1 MSGDVMVRRHGVAVL
16 ECAADGPPVGSDSDA
31 TDLVGQALGGHAD
44 LVAIPV
50 GRLAPEFFTLASG
63 LAGAVVQ
70 KFVTYR
76 LRLAVVGDISAQ
88 LADSRA
94 LRDYVAETNRG
105 NQVWFLDS
113 TDALDARLAGREHT
127 AM

>member
-1 MSGDVMVRRHGVAVL
+1 MADELVRRHGVAVL
-16 ECAADGPPVGSDSDA
+16 ECAEDGPPVSTEADA
-31 TDLVGQALGGHAD
+31 ADLVGEALGRQAD
-44 LVAIPV
+44 LVAIPA

-63 LAGAVVQ
+63 LAGAVAQ
-70 KFVTYR
+70 KFVNYR
-76 LRLAVVGDISAQ
+76 LRLAIVGDISAH
-88 LADSRA
+88 LAESRA
-94 LRDYVAETNRG
+94 LRDYVTETNRG

>member
-1 MSGDVMVRRHGVAVL
+1 VADALVRRHGVAVL
-16 ECAADGPPVGSDSDA
+16 ECAEDGPAVTSDTDA
-31 TDLVGQALGGHAD
+31 TDLVGAALGAEAD

-63 LAGAVVQ
+63 LAGAVAQ
-70 KFVTYR
+70 KFVNYR
-76 LRLAVVGDISAQ
+76 LRLAVIGDISAY
-88 LADSRA
+88 LAESRA

-113 TDALDARLAGREHT
+113 AEALDARLAGREHT